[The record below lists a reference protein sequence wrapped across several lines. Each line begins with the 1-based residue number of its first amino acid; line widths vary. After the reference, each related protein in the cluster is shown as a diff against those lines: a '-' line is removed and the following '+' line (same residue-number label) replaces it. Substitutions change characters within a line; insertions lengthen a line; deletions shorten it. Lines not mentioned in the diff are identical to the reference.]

1 MSFTLLSDA
10 GNLWHSADAL
20 VTIDLEDGESE
31 RGFRLFLRISS
42 SIVLGIREAFLSLH
56 CAGARTCN
64 TFLLLP

>member
-1 MSFTLLSDA
+1 MD
-10 GNLWHSADAL
+10 
-20 VTIDLEDGESE
+20 VSE
-31 RGFRLFLRISS
+31 AERWFRDWLAKRRAAKPS